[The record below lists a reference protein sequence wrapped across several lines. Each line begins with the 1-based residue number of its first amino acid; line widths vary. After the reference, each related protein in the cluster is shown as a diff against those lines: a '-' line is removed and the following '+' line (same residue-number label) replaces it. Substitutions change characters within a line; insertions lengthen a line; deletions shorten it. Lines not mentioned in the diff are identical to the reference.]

1 MKSKILKTGLV
12 FAILAGILIYI
23 SRTQHKFQV
32 MTGETMNTYYKIS
45 VRTSQ
50 ENTLLHNK
58 IKAELQQIN
67 NEMSVFENMS
77 DISEFNKSGGEWVD
91 VPENLAQ
98 VLKSAYQVY
107 QQTNGYFDPS
117 VGHLVD
123 IWGFG
128 KNKTIK
134 VPSEEEIA
142 AAKKMVGMNK
152 ISFSK
157 DFSRAK
163 KSVPEISLNLSAI
176 AKGYGVDRI
185 TKVLEDAGYKDFIV
199 EIGGEVV
206 ARGNRSDKDEGW
218 NIGIAKPENLSAEG
232 NSSDLYEYV
241 VRLKD
246 MAVATSGDYRNYFY
260 VGDKK
265 YSHTI
270 DPKTGYPVEHD
281 LASVTVFHKDCM
293 KADALATGIMSMGE
307 EKGLEF
313 ANNNKIAVIMAVR
326 KENGYLTLLSNQ
338 AKKFINDNAITTEEQ
353 PK

>member
-1 MKSKILKTGLV
+1 MKSRILKTGLV

-23 SRTQHKFQV
+23 SRAQHKFQV

-77 DISEFNKSGGEWVD
+77 DISEFNKSSGEWVEL
-91 VPENLAQ
+91 PENLAQ
-98 VLKSAYQVY
+98 VLKAAYQVY

-117 VGHLVD
+117 VGRLVD

-134 VPSEEEIA
+134 VPGEEEIA
-142 AAKKMVGMNK
+142 SAKKMVGMNK
-152 ISFSK
+152 ITFSK

-163 KSVPEISLNLSAI
+163 KNIPDISLNLSAI
-176 AKGYGVDRI
+176 AKGYAVDRI
-185 TKVLEDAGYKDFIV
+185 TKVLENAGYKDFIV

-206 ARGNRSDKDEGW
+206 ARGNRSDKEEGW
-218 NIGIAKPENLSAEG
+218 NIGVAKPESP
-232 NSSDLYEYV
+232 SSETYVPEMYEYV
-241 VRLKD
+241 VRLNN
-246 MAVATSGDYRNYFY
+246 MAVATSGDYHNYFY

-281 LASVTVFHKDCM
+281 LASVTVFHQNCM

-313 ANNNKIAVIMAVR
+313 ANNNKIAVILTVR
-326 KENGYLTLLSNQ
+326 KDDGYLTLLSNQ
-338 AKKFINDNAITTEEQ
+338 AKKFINDNAITSEE
-353 PK
+353 